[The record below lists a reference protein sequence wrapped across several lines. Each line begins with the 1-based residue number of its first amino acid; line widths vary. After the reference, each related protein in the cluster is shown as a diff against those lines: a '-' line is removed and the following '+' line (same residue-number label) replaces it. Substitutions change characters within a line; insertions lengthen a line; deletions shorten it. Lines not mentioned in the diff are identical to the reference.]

1 MNVKD
6 RMILYDYK
14 KRQDDYAKVDAI
26 VYEKLKEI
34 VKKSNVLTTGVE
46 HRIKTESSLEG
57 KLYKSGDYYQKLTD
71 LYDLIGARIICYF
84 NDGVYAIGKEIE
96 KHFDVDY
103 KKSSDKKEVM
113 KADRFG
119 YLSLHYICKLKK
131 EDGYP
136 DNLTDIMVEIQI
148 RTILQ
153 HAWAAIVHDL
163 GYKNEFGVPRE
174 VTREFARLA
183 GLLEI
188 ADDEFVRTRDKII
201 QYTEDI
207 RQKIINNDVENISID
222 LISLREYMNRNTK
235 MQEFLTKIS
244 EIEGSEI
251 SYVAP
256 DNYIEQL
263 KFLKITTLGE
273 LQKMLTINE
282 KLAYQLALRS
292 LKGTELD
299 IITSNTSLRFLTR
312 AYLLKNGYSEKQIY
326 NFLML
331 SVKNENRALRQSK
344 MLLNSYEMI
353 KSESKI

>member
-1 MNVKD
+1 MNIKD
-6 RMILYDYK
+6 RMILYDYR
-14 KRQDDYAKVDAI
+14 KRKNDYIQVDSI

-34 VKKSNVLTTGVE
+34 VKTSNILTTGIE

-57 KLYKSGDYYQKLTD
+57 KLYKSGDSYQKLLD
-71 LYDLIGARIICYF
+71 INDLIGARIICYF
-84 NDGVYAIGKEIE
+84 NDGVDSIGKEIE
-96 KHFDVDY
+96 KHFDINWT
-103 KKSSDKKEVM
+103 KSSDKRVAM

-136 DNLTDIMVEIQI
+136 DNLTDISFEIQI

-188 ADDEFVRTRDKII
+188 ADDEFMRTRDRIVD
-201 QYTEDI
+201 YTEEI
-207 RQKIINNDVENISID
+207 RRKIINNDVEDIDID
-222 LISLREYMNRNTK
+222 LISLREYMSKNIK
-235 MQEFLTKIS
+235 MQAFMKSIA
-244 EIEGSEI
+244 EIEGSEV
-251 SYVAP
+251 SYANP

-263 KFLKITTLGE
+263 KFLKVTKLGE
-273 LQKMLTINE
+273 LQRMLDQNE
-282 KLAYQLALRS
+282 KLAYQLAYKS

-299 IITSNTSLRFLTR
+299 IITSNTTLRFLTR

-331 SVKNENRALRQSK
+331 SVKNESRALRQAQ
-344 MLLNSYEMI
+344 MLLKSYESI
-353 KSESKI
+353 KSEK